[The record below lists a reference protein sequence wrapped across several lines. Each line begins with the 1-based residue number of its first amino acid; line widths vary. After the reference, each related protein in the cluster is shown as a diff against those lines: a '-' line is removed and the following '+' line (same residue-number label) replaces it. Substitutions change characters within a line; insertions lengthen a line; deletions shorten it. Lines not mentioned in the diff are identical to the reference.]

1 MIDAGERD
9 RRIKIVPIVLGTDG
23 AGAPKQEQGTAVDV
37 WARKTSMAFNTKY
50 VNDQNQLIADVAF
63 DVPWSENI
71 SMPCQVIF
79 EGQTFDVQHIQELR
93 YHEDLKLYC
102 KRAQQVK
109 AL

>member
-9 RRIKIVPIVLGTDG
+9 RRIQIIPIVFSTDS
-23 AGAPKQEQGTAVDV
+23 AAAPKQEAGAAIDV

-50 VNDQNQLIADVAF
+50 VNDQNQLIADLAF

-71 SMPCQVIF
+71 TMPCQVRF
-79 EGQTFDVQHIQELR
+79 EGQIFDVQHIQELR